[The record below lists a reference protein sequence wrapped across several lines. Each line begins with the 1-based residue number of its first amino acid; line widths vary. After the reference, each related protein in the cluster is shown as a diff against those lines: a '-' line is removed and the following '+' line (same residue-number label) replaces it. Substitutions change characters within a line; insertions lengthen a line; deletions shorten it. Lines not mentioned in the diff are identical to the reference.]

1 MHVLSII
8 AALAVALTI
17 GFATARP
24 AHHPGSPVVTPFDG
38 GDGGFRRDVQ
48 RLGTAGLTN
57 GPLTLR

>member
-24 AHHPGSPVVTPFDG
+24 AHHAGMPPVMSPFDG
-38 GDGGFRRDVQ
+38 GGGDPGSG
-48 RLGTAGLTN
+48 GTFN
-57 GPLTLR
+57 GSGPPG